1 MCEAWM
7 IFKQILLSGKFLLAD
22 SKAGENGINKQN
34 LRSGAGFPIQGTL
47 SMVEYH

>member
-22 SKAGENGINKQN
+22 SKAGENGINKGYDRVSWSSV
-34 LRSGAGFPIQGTL
+34 LL
-47 SMVEYH
+47 